1 MAPFAAP
8 GSIVHHAADMTVTA
22 SADVTL
28 AALQDHLASS
38 GQWLP
43 IDGNPSF
50 PLGRLVLRNST
61 GPLRL
66 GYGAWRDVLLGMQFR
81 NGDGELI
88 TAGGRVVKNVAGY
101 DLTKFIVGSHGIFG
115 TPVTLTTRTWK
126 RPTAALRVVL
136 PPGGRR
142 FATLMPSPLRP
153 HWAVLT
159 PRELVLG
166 YHGDERAIE
175 LIGRQV
181 SRLEPARIEP
191 GSIESD
197 TEARAALWPVDSS
210 WRASVPPTAIEQF
223 ASVARLTD
231 WSADPAFGILVG
243 RADSN
248 FDKDALHRAAGEVG
262 GSAVVLDAADR
273 PDAIACDPGTHAL
286 LVRLKR
292 VFDPNLR
299 LTALPPNRNE

>member
-1 MAPFAAP
+1 MAPFTAV
-8 GSIVHHAADMTVTA
+8 GGIVHHAADMTVTA

-28 AALQDHLASS
+28 AALQGQLAAS

-43 IDGNPSF
+43 IDGDPDL

-81 NGDGELI
+81 NGDDELI

-101 DLTKFIVGSHGIFG
+101 DLTKFIVGSYGIFG

-136 PPGGRR
+136 PPDGRR

-175 LIGRQV
+175 LIGCQF
-181 SRLEPARIEP
+181 SRLESTRVEP
-191 GSIESD
+191 GTIESD
-197 TEARAALWPVDSS
+197 AQFRARVWPVDWT
-210 WRASVPPTAIEQF
+210 WRASVPPTAIERF
-223 ASVARLTD
+223 ASVARLTE

-243 RADSN
+243 RVDSN
-248 FDKDALHRAAGEVG
+248 LDRDALHRAAGEVG
-262 GSAVVLDAADR
+262 GSAVVLDSTDR
-273 PDAIACDPGTHAL
+273 PEAIACNPGAHAL

-292 VFDPNLR
+292 MFDPNLR